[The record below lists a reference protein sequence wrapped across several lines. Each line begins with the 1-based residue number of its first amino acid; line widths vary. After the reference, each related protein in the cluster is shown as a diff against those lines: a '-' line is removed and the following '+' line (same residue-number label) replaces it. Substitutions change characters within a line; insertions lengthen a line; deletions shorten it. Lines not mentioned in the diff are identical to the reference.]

1 MASTVTR
8 PLAFIGFM
16 GAGKSTAAKQAA
28 TALGVEVI
36 DTDAVF
42 EERHGPID
50 AFFRDR
56 GEAAFREREAAVVQE
71 SVDRALSSGA
81 VVSLGGGA
89 IETPSVRSVLRRTTV
104 VWIDADAETC
114 WKRCRGSGRPLAA
127 DRDAF
132 AARFAAR
139 RPLYETL
146 AQVVLPVAAAVVPAL
161 PTIGALPSGARVAW
175 AQTAGGSYPVVA
187 GHGVRTFDVGAPGR
201 AFTVTDEA
209 VAPHWA
215 PDASAVVPS
224 GESSKSVETATRLWA
239 ALVDGDVTRGDHLR
253 AVGGGVV
260 GDLTGFVAATYQ
272 RGVPVVQVP
281 TTVVAQVDAAI
292 GGKTGVDIPGGKNY
306 VGVYHQPLAVLCDL
320 DTLETLPEREH
331 AAGYAEVVKTA
342 LIAGGSLWDA
352 VKDGGP
358 VDADVIF
365 ACARTKVQ
373 VVGADE
379 RDGGRRQ
386 VLNLGHT
393 VAHAFEALSGFS
405 MSHGEAVGL
414 GLLAALRLSGQD
426 ELRAQVRELLA
437 SRGLPV
443 SIDGYD
449 AREVVATT
457 RRDKKR
463 VADTVPFV
471 LVAAPGDVSHGHRV
485 DDASVIAAVEE
496 LRS

>member
-1 MASTVTR
+1 MAR

-28 TALGVEVI
+28 TALGVDVL
-36 DTDAVF
+36 DTDALF
-42 EERHGPID
+42 EERHGPIET
-50 AFFRDR
+50 FFAQR
-56 GEAAFREREAAVVQE
+56 GEGAFREQEAAIVQE
-71 SVDRALSSGA
+71 AVDRAVGSGA

-89 IETPSVRSVLRRTTV
+89 VETPSVRSALGRTTV

-132 AARFAAR
+132 ADRFTRR

-146 AQVVLPVAAAVVPAL
+146 AVVVLPAANTAVAAL
-161 PTIGALPSGARVAW
+161 PTIRALPSGARVAW
-175 AQTAGGSYPVVA
+175 AHTAGGSYPVVA
-187 GHGVRTFDVGAPGR
+187 GHGVRSFDAGAPGR
-201 AFTVTDEA
+201 AFVVSDA
-209 VAPHWA
+209 SVRARWA
-215 PDASAVVPS
+215 PDADHVIPS
-224 GESSKSVETATRLWA
+224 GEEHKSIATATSLWT
-239 ALVDGDVTRGDHLR
+239 ALLQAEVTRGDHVR
-253 AVGGGVV
+253 AVGGGVLT
-260 GDLTGFVAATYQ
+260 DLAGFAAATYQ
-272 RGVPVVQVP
+272 RGIPVVQVP

-292 GGKTGVDIPGGKNY
+292 GGKAGVDIPSGKNY
-306 VGVYHQPLAVLCDL
+306 VGAYHQPLAVLCDL
-320 DTLETLPEREH
+320 DTLETLPAREH

-373 VVGADE
+373 VVGSDE

-393 VAHAFEALSGFS
+393 VAHAFEALSGFT

-426 ELRAQVRELLA
+426 ELRARVRELLL

-443 SIDGYD
+443 TIDGFD

-463 VADTVPFV
+463 VAETVPFV
-471 LVAAPGDVSHGHRV
+471 LVAAPGDVTHGHRV
-485 DDASVIAAVEE
+485 DDAAVVAAVEE
-496 LRS
+496 LGRAA